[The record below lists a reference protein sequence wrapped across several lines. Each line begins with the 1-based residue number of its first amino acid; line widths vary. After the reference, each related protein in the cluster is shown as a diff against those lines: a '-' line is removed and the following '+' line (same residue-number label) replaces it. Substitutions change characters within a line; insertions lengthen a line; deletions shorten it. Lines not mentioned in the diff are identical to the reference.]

1 MGSWGAGVAVRA
13 SKKLRGMNCA
23 GALAKSPHGHTTF
36 RSGETDD
43 HTVITLETSAIA
55 LPNAWV
61 NFLKQRLH
69 VLHLDCKY
77 IGAGQ
82 IVVTSTPPAA
92 ESVAR
97 LVYSAMEC
105 ANDYFKAVLRSM

>member
-1 MGSWGAGVAVRA
+1 MPERWQRIRKV
-13 SKKLRGMNCA
+13 K
-23 GALAKSPHGHTTF
+23 TTF
-36 RSGETDD
+36 KSGETEDQ
-43 HTVITLETSAIA
+43 TVITVETSAIA

-61 NFLKQRLH
+61 NFLKQRFY

-97 LVYSAMEC
+97 LVYSAMESG
-105 ANDYFKAVLRSM
+105 NDYFKTVLRTMRADREYGSRLALE

>member
-1 MGSWGAGVAVRA
+1 VPERWQRVRTV
-13 SKKLRGMNCA
+13 N
-23 GALAKSPHGHTTF
+23 TTF